1 MATKP
6 KPLRIIGLKKTKYKD
21 TYSFGMAV
29 SGFIWNGFT
38 FNARSRSIKPPSLI
52 RNGKRHP
59 LVRGFGIAWKRLQN
73 LVIEE
78 LASKYGTAT
87 SSEEGTGP

>member
-38 FNARSRSIKPPSLI
+38 FNSTSKSIKPPSLI
-52 RNGKRHP
+52 RNGKRYP
-59 LVRGFGIAWKRLQN
+59 LVKGFGIAWKRLQA
-73 LVIEE
+73 LVSAE
-78 LASKYGTAT
+78 LERINDGAT
-87 SSEEGTGP
+87 GS